1 MTTTPSPTSPGPA
14 TPGPADSR
22 YLRPGRFT
30 RRVMNPAVAFLTRR
44 GMSVK
49 GTRILEVRGRRSGQP
64 RQTVVNLLGLDGE
77 RYLVAPRG
85 RTQWVANVRAAGDAT
100 LRLGRRQ
107 EHVRLVELDDPELDD
122 MGKVPVLR
130 SYLEQWAWEVGAFF
144 EGVDAGSSDDELA
157 AIAPSFPV
165 FRIVAA

>member
-1 MTTTPSPTSPGPA
+1 MTTTPSPTSPRPA
-14 TPGPADSR
+14 TSDPDDTR

-30 RRVMNPAVAFLTRR
+30 RRVMNPTVAFLTRR

-49 GTRILEVRGRRSGQP
+49 GTRILEVRGRRSGQL
-64 RQTVVNLLGLDGE
+64 RQTVVNLLGLDDE

-85 RTQWVANVRAAGDAT
+85 HTHWVANVRAAGEAD
-100 LRLGRRQ
+100 LRLGRQR
-107 EHVRLVELDDPELDD
+107 EHVRLVELDDPD
-122 MGKVPVLR
+122 KVPVLR

-157 AIAPSFPV
+157 GIAPSFPV
-165 FRIVAA
+165 FRVVAS